1 MFKTALRPSSKRWRC
16 AFSTTESGKTGPAP
30 LVLSTH
36 SRAAKHSTR
45 CHVDPLLSAVIH
57 SASREEGTMRKELI
71 LEALAAWL
79 ALAAA
84 SGQACASIQQTQTR
98 PHTVLS
104 VVARPHPAL
113 DELTPP
119 NSGRKVPPNT

>member
-57 SASREEGTMRKELI
+57 SPSRGEGTMRKELM
-71 LEALAAWL
+71 LEALPAWL

-84 SGQACASIQQTQTR
+84 SRQACASLQQTQNRAHTGLSNVSR
-98 PHTVLS
+98 PE
-104 VVARPHPAL
+104 P
-113 DELTPP
+113 D
-119 NSGRKVPPNT
+119 